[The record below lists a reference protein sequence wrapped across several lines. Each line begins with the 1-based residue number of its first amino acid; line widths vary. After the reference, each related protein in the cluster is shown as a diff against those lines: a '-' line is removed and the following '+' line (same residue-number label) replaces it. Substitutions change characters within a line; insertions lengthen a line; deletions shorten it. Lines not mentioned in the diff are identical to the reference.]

1 MTRQHR
7 SNLLAVAAALA
18 LAPFGMAAGAAH
30 AAAAKKA
37 APAQAAAPIGEPAAY
52 EALEHHVGDYLVIET
67 TLNTVRLGNLIKYT
81 NPALTLQL
89 GTDDQ
94 ASMTTLADTDLYDDL
109 PSKIANIRNLRGHPY
124 EFYQK
129 LGFKIVGVVP
139 DANGIGKPDIL
150 MAKRITP
157 AAE

>member
-52 EALEHHVGDYLVIET
+52 EALEHNVGDDVVIET
-67 TLNTVRLGNLIKYT
+67 TLNTVRRGKLIKYT

-89 GTDDQ
+89 GPEHGSIELTVPR
-94 ASMTTLADTDLYDDL
+94 DTVR
-109 PSKIANIRNLRGHPY
+109 SIR
-124 EFYQK
+124 
-129 LGFKIVGVVP
+129 VVSS
-139 DANGIGKPDIL
+139 A
-150 MAKRITP
+150 P
-157 AAE
+157 AAQPGAGSAEKN